1 MTHTPTAGTAPT
13 HPSASAGLL
22 PRSETSGRG
31 GGRPAGRGGRVLRL
45 LVRRLLQIPVVL
57 FVVSVLTFW
66 LIQVVPGDPGRAT
79 LGQYASAEQVAAWN
93 EANGLT
99 GSLIERYGH
108 WLQGFLTGDWGT
120 SFVYSQPNKDLVL
133 SHLSNSM
140 LLGALAFVLLVP
152 ISVVLGSLQAYRE
165 GRRSDRVI
173 TIGAMTLSAVPP
185 FVIGLLLL
193 LVFAV
198 WVHWVPVQA
207 SSIATG
213 SLVDRF
219 RAIILPASTLVL
231 YYLAV
236 ITRMVRTGV
245 GGSITSQYHR
255 TAVLKGLEP
264 SAVVRRHVL
273 RNSLIPTLSLLG
285 IYLGSMLAGEA
296 VVEKLFNYPGLGALL
311 VEAAQRKDVVLLCD
325 GVMVTGAVALL
336 ALLLA
341 DIALIVADPRIR
353 FDNAK
358 A

>member
-1 MTHTPTAGTAPT
+1 MTTLAPRPET
-13 HPSASAGLL
+13 S
-22 PRSETSGRG
+22 TSGRG
-31 GGRPAGRGGRVLRL
+31 AGVLSDRHGRVLRL

-79 LGQYASAEQVAAWN
+79 LGQYATQEQVRAWN
-93 EANGLT
+93 EENGLT
-99 GSLIERYGH
+99 GSVLERYLS
-108 WLQGFLTGDWGT
+108 WLHGFVTGDWGT
-120 SFVYSQPNKDLVL
+120 SFVFSQPNKDLVL
-133 SHLSNSM
+133 SHLSNSL

-152 ISVVLGSLQAYRE
+152 VSVVLGSLQAYRE
-165 GRRSDRVI
+165 GRRSDRAI
-173 TIGAMTLSAVPP
+173 TIGAMALSAVPP
-185 FVIGLLLL
+185 FVIGLVLL

-213 SLVDRF
+213 SLGDRL
-219 RAIILPASTLVL
+219 RAVILPATTLVL

-236 ITRMVRTGV
+236 VTRMVRTGV
-245 GGSITSQYHR
+245 GGAITSQYHR

-264 SAVVRRHVL
+264 ATVVRRHVL
-273 RNSLIPTLSLLG
+273 RNSMIPTFSLLG
-285 IYLGSMLAGEA
+285 IYLGALLSGEA
-296 VVEKLFNYPGLGALL
+296 VVERLFNYPGLGALL
-311 VEAAQRKDVVLLCD
+311 VTAAQRKDIVLLCD
-325 GVMVTGAVALL
+325 GVVVTGVVALV

-341 DIALIVADPRIR
+341 DVALILADPRIR